1 MVIVL
6 VMTKAIIDISHG
18 YAVIVVMVKSMN
30 ELTNRSHGDER
41 PPETQ
46 WDWAKVIWR
55 VHLNPLCIINEGGKD
70 DDAEDEEEDEE
81 HQLLCGHPAR

>member
-1 MVIVL
+1 MIFTVVVIVI
-6 VMTKAIIDISHG
+6 VMFM
-18 YAVIVVMVKSMN
+18 VMVKSMN
-30 ELTNRSHGDER
+30 QLTNRSHGDER

-55 VHLNPLCIINEGGKD
+55 VHLNPLCIINKGGKD

-81 HQLLCGHPAR
+81 HQLLGWGTKCLQQDF